1 MQQDVGHITKKY
13 VIQHIPTFQMESL
26 DALLRSSR
34 LARYIYQPYLPLNL
48 TRNGPFGGVSTSKT
62 SREGA
67 LTSGQLVQPRA
78 GQGGCS
84 LPCGSASSR
93 TAGTRLAV
101 DVDQTALGGGK
112 SSRPAAA
119 PYIARLLDALPLPF
133 PELADGASP
142 GSPRPASSASLCQ
155 MTRRRPAR
163 KRCSWPRRVVDYP
176 AAARLA
182 AATLWLLFLQTPQF
196 ARRHPAA
203 ARPLAAFCSLP
214 CLWGAALPRR
224 RHCSRLRPALTLCL
238 SRLADCASHWH
249 CCPVPRHSA
258 ARPAASST

>member
-1 MQQDVGHITKKY
+1 
-13 VIQHIPTFQMESL
+13 
-26 DALLRSSR
+26 
-34 LARYIYQPYLPLNL
+34 
-48 TRNGPFGGVSTSKT
+48 
-62 SREGA
+62 
-67 LTSGQLVQPRA
+67 
-78 GQGGCS
+78 
-84 LPCGSASSR
+84 
-93 TAGTRLAV
+93 
-101 DVDQTALGGGK
+101 
-112 SSRPAAA
+112 
-119 PYIARLLDALPLPF
+119 
-133 PELADGASP
+133 
-142 GSPRPASSASLCQ
+142 

-258 ARPAASST
+258 ARPAASSTWDRYHPPQIAPLHLRSLPTICNCFLQATPETAPLTWDCFHLRLIPFEIAPPSTWNHSIPCVIALYLQSLLVGGFDYQNPWAVPVLFFSDSNFFYTYLLLRYCAVFPTQNSLSRSLSWSHLR